1 MEIVDGIMVRKVGM
15 LHWEA
20 EVPRKNSIYYFP
32 ASTKKGAIKRA
43 KEFLKEDQ

>member
-1 MEIVDGIMVRKVGM
+1 MEVVDGIQVRKVGI

-20 EVPRKNSIYYFP
+20 EIPLKNSIYYFP
-32 ASTKKGAIKRA
+32 AATKKGAVKRA